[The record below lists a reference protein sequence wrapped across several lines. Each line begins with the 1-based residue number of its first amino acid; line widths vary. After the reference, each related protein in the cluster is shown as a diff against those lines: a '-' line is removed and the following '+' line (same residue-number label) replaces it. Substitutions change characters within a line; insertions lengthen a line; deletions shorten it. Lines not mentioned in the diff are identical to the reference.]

1 MSTQRSQL
9 VILDRDGVINFDSDN
24 YIKSPDEWIP
34 IPGSLEAIAKLSK
47 AGIKVVVASNQS
59 GIARGFYNVATLAQI
74 HKKMINAVKKYGGEF
89 AGIFYCPHGPDEGCN
104 CRKPKP
110 GLIQQISE
118 SLHIDTKNVPFVGDS
133 VRDLE
138 AAIAGGCQPILVK
151 TGNGQKTAKKTTLS
165 VSIYDDLL
173 DFSTHWLG

>member
-1 MSTQRSQL
+1 MKL
-9 VILDRDGVINFDSDN
+9 IILDHNGVINQCSETF
-24 YIKSPDEWIP
+24 IKTPDEWQP
-34 IPGSLEAIAKLSK
+34 IPGSMEAIAHLTHSGYRIVT
-47 AGIKVVVASNQS
+47 ATNQS
-59 GIARGFYNVATLAQI
+59 GIGRGLLDMVTFNAINDKMYKAVAQA
-74 HKKMINAVKKYGGEF
+74 GGRIDS
-89 AGIFYCPHGPDEGCN
+89 IFFCPHTNVDKCN